1 MKIVLQKVKKAH
13 VEIHNKIVGEIAD
26 GFCLLV
32 GVTHEDTEADAD
44 KLIEKI
50 LKLRLF
56 AEAGSDTFME
66 KNIVDARGGIL
77 VVSNFTLYG
86 NCKKG
91 TRPSFTDAAR
101 PEHAEKIYDYFVQT
115 LIDTGMQVASGQF
128 GDHMEVEL
136 VNDGPITMILES

>member
-13 VEIHNKIVGEIAD
+13 VEIYNKIVGEIAD
-26 GFCLLV
+26 GFCLFV
-32 GVTHEDTEADAD
+32 GVTHDDTESDAD

-56 AEAGSDTFME
+56 AEEGSDTFME
-66 KNIVDARGGIL
+66 HNIVDAAGAIL

-101 PEHAEKIYDYFVQT
+101 PEQAEKLYNYFVQK
-115 LIDTGMQVASGQF
+115 LIDTGVPVASGQF

-136 VNDGPITMILES
+136 VNDGPITLILES

>member
-1 MKIVLQKVKKAH
+1 MKLVLQKVKKAY
-13 VEIHNKIVGEIAD
+13 VEVHSKIVGEIAD

-32 GVTHEDTEADAD
+32 GVTHDDTESDAD

-56 AEAGSDTFME
+56 AEEGSDTFME
-66 KNIVDARGGIL
+66 KNIVEAGGAIL

-101 PEHAEKIYDYFVQT
+101 PEEAEKIYDYFVEK
-115 LIDTGMQVASGQF
+115 LIDTGVPVASGQF

-136 VNDGPITMILES
+136 VNDGPITLILES